1 MCWCTWRFL
10 IGCFIIYLM
19 KVLTLTFRSTF
30 SLNDIALDM
39 KIISEM
45 TVRNTKKE
53 IHFLEKRKK
62 EHLLLSAVL
71 LFCISYKLGSLTDIC
86 YRCSQIEKHVV
97 VSTFS
102 TATGGRGCGGEIICN
117 KKVQQS
123 FLNQSLD
130 SSSPLP
136 PPPPIKHSW
145 TRPWLLQTATVT
157 AVLFQSATEFT
168 KICDDRYYKVRWLLH
183 IATVHI
189 GYLI

>member
-1 MCWCTWRFL
+1 METCSADLMCWCTWRFL

-19 KVLTLTFRSTF
+19 KVLTLILRSRF
-30 SLNDIALDM
+30 SLNSIALEL
-39 KIISEM
+39 KIILKI
-45 TVRNTKKE
+45 TVKNTKKE
-53 IHFLEKRKK
+53 ILFFWKAKK

-71 LFCISYKLGSLTDIC
+71 LFCISYKLGSLTDIF
-86 YRCSQIEKHVV
+86 YRRSQIEKHVF

-102 TATGGRGCGGEIICN
+102 TATGGRECGGEEICH

-130 SSSPLP
+130 SP
-136 PPPPIKHSW
+136 PPP
-145 TRPWLLQTATVT
+145 VT